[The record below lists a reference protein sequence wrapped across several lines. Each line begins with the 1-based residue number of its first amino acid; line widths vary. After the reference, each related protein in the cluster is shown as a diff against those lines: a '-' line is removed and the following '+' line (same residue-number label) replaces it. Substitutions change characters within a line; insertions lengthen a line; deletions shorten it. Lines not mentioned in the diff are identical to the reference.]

1 MGPRL
6 EDFEILSTIGSGS
19 HGTVRK
25 VRRRQDGQILVWKE
39 LNYGAMSEAEK
50 QGLVLEVNLL
60 RELRH
65 PYIVRFLHHVV
76 DKRSTTLYILME
88 HCPGGDLKRLIS
100 KCRQTS
106 TFLEEGFI
114 WRILRQVCEALKVCH
129 TRHLQK
135 GRVILHRDIK
145 PANVFLD
152 ANGDVK
158 LGDFGLARTLNSE
171 ASFATTF
178 VGTPYYMSPEVINGQ
193 EYNEMSDM
201 WSLGCLIYELCAL
214 HPPFQATTHKQL
226 AAKIRDGRY
235 ERIPIQYSNDLHE
248 MIGLLLTYEDF
259 LRPHAF
265 IVLRHSSLIKHTS
278 KNHNNFEDD
287 PLCHSLRTSV
297 LLGAENPKKA
307 EENINKDGSTD
318 DRKNVVESCAG
329 RNEERGRSTERSTA
343 DGASTS
349 KGCSSQSS
357 VRARD
362 RTRERSGQGASSDR
376 YAVSPMAETF
386 DVARVDA
393 DGDCDS
399 RINSGIR
406 ASQEKQLVSNV
417 SESQASASSS
427 SQMHQIKNSYQGSQH
442 RDQGLCDSL
451 ERICQAA
458 KEAASRPLQGDDS
471 TCDLMAKLE
480 CACGGMSPQ
489 TWRERVQALRES
501 EAAVR
506 EREVSV
512 KEREREVSHREH
524 RVAAMEREARQHL
537 VRAQIYL
544 RQSRPRQNAATSPHR
559 PPSDLDTTMSADP
572 GEVPT
577 ATTTRLDPQRSENPF
592 LKMRGVQP
600 HPEKRVTFKEKSPKV
615 KSNTLD
621 NPRSRRKRGNIFSLA
636 ERAGSSD
643 KTSEVTAA
651 ARQPLKVVAATE
663 KNADS
668 QQEIHMISPPEHER
682 QTQTSQPAAQPTAK
696 GFGAFS
702 LLNKGPH
709 GLRERPRSTENL
721 SRKPAE
727 TTGDKENKVTSG
739 AKPKKAP
746 EMKQGLWNWRARS
759 KGVTQPGRREQNTG
773 QNRVLQFYNVV

>member
-25 VRRRQDGQILVWKE
+25 VRRRQDGQVLVWKE

-65 PYIVRFLHHVV
+65 PYIVKFLHHVV

-114 WRILRQVCEALKVCH
+114 WRILKQVCEALKVCH
-129 TRHLQK
+129 TRQLQK

-259 LRPHAF
+259 LRPSAL
-265 IVLRHSSLIKHTS
+265 IVLRHSSLINHTS
-278 KNHNNFEDD
+278 KNPNKFEDD
-287 PLCHSLRTSV
+287 SLCHSLRPSV
-297 LLGAENPKKA
+297 LLGAEHQKKA
-307 EENINKDGSTD
+307 DGNTTSRDGNTD
-318 DRKNVVESCAG
+318 VRKNVAESCVG
-329 RNEERGRSTERSTA
+329 RNEEGGKSAERSTA
-343 DGASTS
+343 DGASVS
-349 KGCSSQSS
+349 KDGGSLSS

-362 RTRERSGQGASSDR
+362 RTRERSGQGVSSDN
-376 YAVSPMAETF
+376 YAVSPMVETF
-386 DVARVDA
+386 NVARADA

-399 RINSGIR
+399 RINTGVR
-406 ASQEKQLVSNV
+406 ASQEKLVNNV
-417 SESQASASSS
+417 SESQASTSSS
-427 SQMHQIKNSYQGSQH
+427 SKMQVKNSYQGSQH

-458 KEAASRPLQGDDS
+458 KEAVSRPLQGDDS
-471 TCDLMAKLE
+471 TCDFNMAKLE
-480 CACGGMSPQ
+480 CACGGMSPK

-501 EAAVR
+501 EASVR

-577 ATTTRLDPQRSENPF
+577 ATTTKLDPQRSENPF

-600 HPEKRVTFKEKSPKV
+600 HPEKRVTFKKSPRV

-636 ERAGSSD
+636 DRAGSSD
-643 KTSEVTAA
+643 KACEGMAA
-651 ARQPLKVVAATE
+651 FRQPLKTMGATE
-663 KNADS
+663 KNAES
-668 QQEIHMISPPEHER
+668 QQENHMITPEHER
-682 QTQTSQPAAQPTAK
+682 QTQTSQPAAQPIAR
-696 GFGAFS
+696 GVGAFS
-702 LLNKGPH
+702 LLNKGPY

-721 SRKPAE
+721 SRKPTE
-727 TTGDKENKVTSG
+727 TAGDKENKVTSG
-739 AKPKKAP
+739 ARPKKVP
-746 EMKQGLWNWRARS
+746 EVKQGLWNWRARN
-759 KGVTQPGRREQNTG
+759 KGVTQPGRREQTAG